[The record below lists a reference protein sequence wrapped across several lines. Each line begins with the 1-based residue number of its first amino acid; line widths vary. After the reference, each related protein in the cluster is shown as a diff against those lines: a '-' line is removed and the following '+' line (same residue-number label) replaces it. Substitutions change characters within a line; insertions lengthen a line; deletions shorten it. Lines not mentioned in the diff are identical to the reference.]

1 MFWWIVAT
9 ILALLML
16 PFIVVFTL
24 VLIAASVEERSPDD
38 MGDGSYL

>member
-1 MFWWIVAT
+1 MLWWILAT

-16 PFIVVFTL
+16 PFIVIFTI
-24 VLIAASVEERSPDD
+24 VAIAASVEERSPDD